1 MQSIN
6 SLFSNLWTYIV
17 THKWSKDI
25 LRGNILFISL
35 VIIYDLCHFQLAII
49 TGGSSLNFGL
59 FSTSVTFLN
68 YFLIYF
74 SDPKIEEAGNQAS

>member
-49 TGGSSLNFGL
+49 TWGIFFKFWIILNICYL
-59 FSTSVTFLN
+59 FKLFLDL
-68 YFLIYF
+68 F
-74 SDPKIEEAGNQAS
+74 

>member
-35 VIIYDLCHFQLAII
+35 VIIYDLCHFQLEII
-49 TGGSSLNFGL
+49 TWGIFFKFWIILNICYL
-59 FSTSVTFLN
+59 FKLFLDL
-68 YFLIYF
+68 F
-74 SDPKIEEAGNQAS
+74 